1 MTLYVVGITGND
13 LNRNRRLALHIQSFL
28 DQTYKEFYK
37 TPNYRKYL
45 QVFVENFSNSLE
57 KTTNFI
63 MELGHNRKLNK
74 SKAVISES
82 LNNIEGLWDSIF
94 EAKLF
99 EFVEISKKKPTY
111 DFYIIVPDVKTANQL
126 SLLRQFDSTIIFN
139 FETIKPED
147 NIDYLS
153 YKMLN
158 IKRNFLTGKQT
169 CYLEYMYTKDDIW
182 YCHNKPEHYMK
193 EFAKAL
199 VNDFNHERIYHG
211 KNV

>member
-13 LNRNRRLALHIQSFL
+13 LNRNRRLALHIQGFL

-45 QVFVENFSNSLE
+45 QVFVENLS
-57 KTTNFI
+57 
-63 MELGHNRKLNK
+63 K
-74 SKAVISES
+74 SVISES